1 MKRYSLHSLYVF
13 FSFCLILT
21 ALQPGAL
28 AVSTR
33 YFLLDDAESL
43 CAGEMQG
50 AAVNSDGS
58 VTAGVEI
65 RRLSIKNVPL
75 AFSLLRG
82 KGDEAYIGTGNKG
95 VIYRLQGNDLRSFSE
110 TGEMLVASLAFGNG
124 GALLAGTLPKG
135 KIFTV
140 DGKGKAELFSQPEG
154 AEHVWS
160 LVYDGKRKLLF
171 AATGPQG
178 KVFAIDVR
186 GKAELYYDADAAH
199 LMSLALDADGT
210 LYAGTSDEA
219 LLLRLNGPGRAEVLH
234 DFKGDEVTA
243 VAVREGRVAVVVN
256 DFPSPRTPPERK
268 SNGADKGDDKRDD
281 RRSTPQRSTTPK
293 LPKSG
298 KGQLWVVESS
308 GRAEQLFESSKEHLT
323 AVQWRDDDSVY
334 AASGKQGRIYLVR
347 RDGSHAVWIDVD
359 ERQVLALDLRGD
371 KPLFATADKGAVYR
385 VVPGRARESLWT
397 SKPLDAE
404 FRARWGKL
412 DWRGDGG
419 LKFQTRSGNT
429 RKPDKSWSAW
439 SAQLTRPGPIPSP
452 ASRFLQIRARLGREE
467 GTAIYAVLA
476 YYLPQNQR
484 ATIRDITIKPKDLSG
499 RSGSKSSSG
508 AKRGDKKADFR
519 EQPEQPTSRY
529 RVGWKVDNPDG
540 DQLRYR
546 LAFRAEE
553 QKLWRQMLRE
563 HEKLLKSHF
572 DWDTEGVPDG
582 YYRVRIEASDELAN
596 PGSYTVKTSALS
608 EPFLVDNHPPE
619 VLGLKWT
626 GRTLRGTARDS
637 TGPVARL
644 EYAVDGGDWLPFF
657 PLDDLLDSAE
667 ERFELEL
674 TELKGGPHIV
684 SVRATDAAGNTA
696 SAEITVR

>member
-1 MKRYSLHSLYVF
+1 MKRLPLNCLFLYL
-13 FSFCLILT
+13 SFCL
-21 ALQPGAL
+21 ALIGLVPGAL

-33 YFLLDDAESL
+33 YFLLDDAEALS
-43 CAGEMQG
+43 AGEMEG

-58 VTAGVEI
+58 VTAGVET
-65 RRLSIKNVPL
+65 RRLSLKNVPL

-82 KGDEAYIGTGNKG
+82 KGDTAYIGTGNKG
-95 VIYRLQGNDLRSFSE
+95 VIYRLQGNELRSFSE
-110 TGEMLVASLAFGNG
+110 TGEMLVASLAFGIKG
-124 GALLAGTLPKG
+124 KLLAGTLPKG
-135 KIFTV
+135 KIFAI

-160 LVYDGKRKLLF
+160 LVYDKKRKLLF
-171 AATGPQG
+171 AATGPAG
-178 KVFAIDVR
+178 KIFAIDAR

-199 LMSLALDADGT
+199 VMSLALDADGT

-219 LLLRLNGPGRAEVLH
+219 LLLQLNGPGRAEVLH
-234 DFKGDEVTA
+234 DFEGDEVTA
-243 VAVREGRVAVVVN
+243 VAVRDGRVAVVVN
-256 DFPSPRTPPERK
+256 DFPRPRTPPERK
-268 SNGADKGDDKRDD
+268 PKKDDDKNDDKRSTPK
-281 RRSTPQRSTTPK
+281 RSTPPK

-298 KGQLWVVESS
+298 KGELWVVASS
-308 GRAEQLFESSKEHLT
+308 GRAEQLFESRKEHLT

-334 AASGKQGRIYLVR
+334 AASGKEGRIYLVR
-347 RDGSHAVWIDVD
+347 DDGTSAVWIDVD
-359 ERQVLALDLRGD
+359 ERQVLALDLGGD

-397 SKPLDAE
+397 SKTLDAE

-412 DWRGDGG
+412 DWRGQGG

-439 SAQLTRPGPIPSP
+439 SAPLTRPGPIPSP
-452 ASRFLQIRARLGREE
+452 ASRFLQVRARLGGEA

-484 ATIRDITIKPKDLSG
+484 ATIRDITIKPRETSGGPGKSLSTA
-499 RSGSKSSSG
+499 K
-508 AKRGDKKADFR
+508 KRGGKKDDYR
-519 EQPEQPTSRY
+519 EHPGAPTSRY
-529 RVGWKVDNPDG
+529 RIDWKVDNPDD

-546 LAFRAEE
+546 LAFRAEG
-553 QKLWRQMLRE
+553 QKVWRQILRE
-563 HEKLLKSHF
+563 HEKLLKSQY
-572 DWDTEGVPDG
+572 DWDTDGVPDG
-582 YYRVRIEASDELAN
+582 YYRVRVEASDELGN
-596 PGSYTVKTSALS
+596 PGSYTVQTSALS

-619 VLGLKWT
+619 VRGLKWA
-626 GRTLRGTARDS
+626 GRTLRGTARDR
-637 TGPVARL
+637 TGPIARL
-644 EYAVDGGDWLPFF
+644 EYAVDGGDWMPFF
-657 PLDDLLDSAE
+657 PVDDLLDSAE

-674 TELKGGPHIV
+674 KDLEGGPHIV